1 MYVSDRSIV
10 SLAVSAAAAVF
21 LFATTFILSDGA
33 QAEMA
38 ANAESPRMAPA
49 WQAPQPPAPM
59 PLEHPAIQPQ
69 IEAGDDLAALEAVDI
84 ALTQASDGATYV
96 WRRGNGRLVGAVR
109 PTKTFRDADQRMCRH
124 IEMQLRLGTYLRRTE
139 GIACRASDGV
149 WVLEG

>member
-10 SLAVSAAAAVF
+10 SLAVAAFAAVF
-21 LFATTFILSDGA
+21 LFATTFILSDSSWAGPA
-33 QAEMA
+33 GRAEA
-38 ANAESPRMAPA
+38 AATEPG
-49 WQAPQPPAPM
+49 WQPPKPLAPM

-69 IEAGDDLAALEAVDI
+69 IEPGDDVAALEAVDI

-109 PTKTFRDADQRMCRH
+109 PTKTFRDADRRMCRH
-124 IEMQLRLGTYLRRTE
+124 IEMQLRLGTYMRRTE
-139 GIACRASDGV
+139 GIACRGADGI

>member
-10 SLAVSAAAAVF
+10 SLAASATAGVF
-21 LFATTFILSDGA
+21 LFATTLILSDGVRAEPLGNA
-33 QAEMA
+33 QTS
-38 ANAESPRMAPA
+38 ANAGAGR
-49 WQAPQPPAPM
+49 

-69 IEAGDDLAALEAVDI
+69 IEPGDDIAALEAVEI

-124 IEMQLRLGTYLRRTE
+124 IEMQLRLGTFLRRTE
-139 GIACRASDGV
+139 GIACRAGDGV

>member
-10 SLAVSAAAAVF
+10 SLAVSVFSAVF
-21 LFATTFILSDGA
+21 LFATTFIVTDGLR
-33 QAEMA
+33 AEPA
-38 ANAESPRMAPA
+38 ANAEAAANGPGWQPLRPR
-49 WQAPQPPAPM
+49 APM

-69 IEAGDDLAALEAVDI
+69 IEQGDDLAALEAVDI

-124 IEMQLRLGTYLRRTE
+124 IEMQLRLGTFLRRTE
-139 GIACRASDGV
+139 GIACRGTDGV